1 MSIFLITFI
10 SIYGGMHAY
19 AFFRMRSLYTPGN
32 TTTALLASWMVLMTI
47 APLLVRIFE
56 RSGMDRFA
64 LLIAWP
70 GYIWMGFLFLLVT
83 VLLPMESI
91 CAVNLVSKRSYSFA
105 AEGFLSAAST
115 FRLALLIALVA
126 SIYAIFEANRIRSEH
141 VTISTGKL
149 PAGVPRIRIVQVS
162 DIHLGL
168 LLREKRLERII
179 RAIRE
184 AQPDILVSTG
194 DMVDGR
200 LSREEILPHQ
210 RTLAAMLSAVPAPAG
225 KFAVVGNHEVFAG
238 LGQAIEFTRSAGFTV
253 LRGQSVALPNGITIT
268 GIDDPVVSR
277 VEKNGQRTEK
287 ALLESLP
294 AGSFHLLLKHRPLIP
309 PGSDGRFDLQLSGH
323 VHKGQL
329 FPFNFLVKLKHPFPC
344 CTTTTAAGSQIHVS
358 RGTGTWGPPMR
369 LFAPPEVTVID
380 VIPSNG
386 H

>member
-32 TTTALLASWMVLMTI
+32 ATTAVLASWMVLMTI
-47 APLLVRIFE
+47 APLLVRFFE
-56 RSGMDRFA
+56 RSGMDRIA

-83 VLLPMESI
+83 ALLPMETI
-91 CAVNLVSKRSYSFA
+91 CAINLVSKRTYSFA
-105 AEGFLSAAST
+105 AEGILSAAST

-126 SIYAIFEANRIRSEH
+126 SIYAIFEANRIRSDH
-141 VTISTGKL
+141 VTISTSKL
-149 PAGVPRIRIVQVS
+149 PAGVSRIRIVQVS

-168 LLREKRLERII
+168 LLREKRLGRII
-179 RAIRE
+179 KTIRE

-238 LGQAIEFTRSAGFTV
+238 LRQAIEFTRSAGFIV

-268 GIDDPVVSR
+268 GIDDPVVGKSDR
-277 VEKNGQRTEK
+277 VGQRTEK

-294 AGSFHLLLKHRPLIP
+294 AGSFHLLLKHRPFIP

-329 FPFNFLVKLKHPFPC
+329 FPFNFLVELTHPFPC
-344 CTTTTAAGSQIHVS
+344 GTSTTAAGSQLHVS

-380 VIPSNG
+380 ILPSNG

>member
-1 MSIFLITFI
+1 MSIFLISFI

-19 AFFRMRSLYTPGN
+19 AFLRMRSLYTPGN
-32 TTTALLASWMVLMTI
+32 ATTALLASWMILMTI
-47 APLLVRIFE
+47 APLLVRFFE
-56 RSGMDRFA
+56 RSGMDRIA

-83 VLLPMESI
+83 ALLPMETI
-91 CAVNLVSKRSYSFA
+91 CAVNLLAKRSYSFA

-126 SIYAIFEANRIRSEH
+126 SIYAIFEANWIRSEH

-149 PAGVPRIRIVQVS
+149 PAGVSRIRVVQVS

-168 LLREKRLERII
+168 LLREIRLARII
-179 RAIRE
+179 KTIRE
-184 AQPDILVSTG
+184 ARPDILVSTG
-194 DMVDGR
+194 DLVDGR

-238 LGQAIEFTRSAGFTV
+238 LRQAIVFTRSAGFTV
-253 LRGQSVALPNGITIT
+253 LRGQSVALPSGITIT

-277 VEKNGQRTEK
+277 VERSGQRSEK
-287 ALLESLP
+287 ALLEALP
-294 AGSFHLLLKHRPLIP
+294 AGSFRLLLKHRPLIP

-329 FPFNFLVKLKHPFPC
+329 FPFNFLVKLTHPFPC
-344 CTTTTAAGSQIHVS
+344 GTSTTAAGSQLHVS

-380 VIPSNG
+380 IIPSNG